1 MSDKKNSAVQ
11 KALAEL
17 GLREQPVL
25 TPEQEE
31 QLTLALDPEQRRLQD
46 IMDVFTPKDS

>member
-1 MSDKKNSAVQ
+1 MSKKDAAII

-17 GLREQPVL
+17 GFQQEPEL

-31 QLTLALDPEQRRLQD
+31 QLELALDPKLQYLK
-46 IMDVFTPKDS
+46 DVEDLFSKS

>member
-1 MSDKKNSAVQ
+1 VSNKDAAVN

-17 GLREQPVL
+17 GLVDDPVL

-31 QLTLALDPEQRRLQD
+31 QLQLALDPELQRLKD
-46 IMDVFTPKDS
+46 IEGLFSDGGD

>member
-1 MSDKKNSAVQ
+1 MSKKDAAVN

-17 GLREQPVL
+17 GLVDDPVL

-31 QLTLALDPEQRRLQD
+31 QLQLALDPELQHLKNIED
-46 IMDVFTPKDS
+46 LYKD